1 MPSAAAGEP
10 GPLIR
15 LRGVGKV
22 YDTGTQTVVGLADV
36 DLDIAAGDFLAV
48 MGPSGSG
55 KSTLMNILGCL
66 DVPTSGTYAIRGLPV
81 ESLSPAELARL
92 RNREIGFVF
101 QVFHLL
107 PRYTAQKN
115 VELPLMYAGVGRP
128 ERARRALEA
137 LRAVGIEDRRDHLS
151 NQLSGGQKQKVAIA
165 RALVNRPALLLAD
178 EPTGNLDSKSGEELM
193 EIFARL
199 NAEGATVVLVTH
211 DPAIARRAK
220 RTVYIID
227 GRLVTP
233 EEYRERRG

>member
-1 MPSAAAGEP
+1 MSPE
-10 GPLIR
+10 PLIS
-15 LRGVGKV
+15 LRGVGKI
-22 YDTGTQTVVGLADV
+22 YETGTQKVVGLADV

-81 ESLSPAELARL
+81 GTLSPGELARI

-115 VELPLMYAGVGRP
+115 VELPLLYAGVGRQ
-128 ERARRALEA
+128 ERSRRALEA

-178 EPTGNLDSKSGEELM
+178 EPTGNLDSKSGDELM
-193 EIFARL
+193 EIIARL
-199 NAEGATVVLVTH
+199 NAEGATIVLVTH
-211 DPAIARRAK
+211 DPAIARRAH
-220 RTVYIID
+220 RTVHIID
-227 GRLVTP
+227 GRLVTAD
-233 EEYRERRG
+233 EYRERRG

>member
-1 MPSAAAGEP
+1 MPSAPASE
-10 GPLIR
+10 PLIR

-22 YDTGTQTVVGLADV
+22 YETGTQTVVGLTDV

-66 DVPTSGTYAIRGLPV
+66 DVPTAGTYAIRGFPV
-81 ESLSPAELARL
+81 ETLSPEALARI

-115 VELPLMYAGVGRP
+115 VELPLLYAGVGRE
-128 ERARRALEA
+128 ERARRAVDA
-137 LRAVGIEDRRDHLS
+137 LRTVGIEDRREHLS

-178 EPTGNLDSKSGEELM
+178 EPTGNLDTKSGDELM
-193 EIFARL
+193 EIFTRL
-199 NAEGATVVLVTH
+199 NAEGATIVLVTH

-227 GRLVTP
+227 GRLVTA
-233 EEYRERRG
+233 EEFRERRG

>member
-1 MPSAAAGEP
+1 LQSAPASE
-10 GPLIR
+10 PLIR

-22 YDTGTQTVVGLADV
+22 YETGTQTVVGLTDV

-66 DVPTSGTYAIRGLPV
+66 DVPTAGTYAIKGSPV
-81 ESLSPAELARL
+81 ETLSPEALARI

-115 VELPLMYAGVGRP
+115 VELPLLYAGVGRE

-137 LRAVGIEDRRDHLS
+137 LRTVGIEDRRGHLS

-178 EPTGNLDSKSGEELM
+178 EPTGNLDTKSGDELM
-193 EIFARL
+193 EIFTRL
-199 NAEGATVVLVTH
+199 NVEGATIVLVTH

-220 RTVYIID
+220 RTVHIID
-227 GRLVTP
+227 GRLVTA
-233 EEYRERRG
+233 EEFRERRG